1 MSELLIIS
9 TIVISVLTYTFSTI
23 YFKEKEIER
32 LS

>member
-9 TIVISVLTYTFSTI
+9 TIVISILTYTFSTI

>member
-9 TIVISVLTYTFSTI
+9 TIVISTLAYTFSTI